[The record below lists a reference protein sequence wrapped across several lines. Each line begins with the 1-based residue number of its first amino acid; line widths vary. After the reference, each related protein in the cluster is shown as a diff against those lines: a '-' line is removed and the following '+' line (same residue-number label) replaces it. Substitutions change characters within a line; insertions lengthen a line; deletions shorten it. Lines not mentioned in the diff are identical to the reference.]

1 MITINSTN
9 RRPMAQVL
17 ESALVLAVITGLAIG
32 LTFLADFCQARN
44 QAQWL
49 CQTIRVGSM
58 YAYFVA
64 AVIFCATL
72 TTIGLS
78 LIRNM
83 GQRDAA

>member
-1 MITINSTN
+1 MINLLN
-9 RRPMAQVL
+9 RQPMAQVL
-17 ESALVLAVITGLAIG
+17 ETTLVLAVITGLAIG

-64 AVIFCATL
+64 AVIFC
-72 TTIGLS
+72 TTITMVGIR

-83 GQRDAA
+83 GNRDAA